1 MPRYRTPLDNRS
13 DAFILGMKKRLR
25 QLGNSVE
32 PEPPAVPLLPTS
44 KAASVFADSPQ
55 DTQNFNVSGFAAAP
69 GAPSFNFFV
78 PGTGKCR
85 FDMLVRTDADADNI
99 PARFQVDVRIAV
111 GDVGGST
118 VHSPSSSTGGIEVY
132 YEIDKPSAENFPGWR
147 HIVLDPFGGD
157 AEEGHYSAILLMDTL
172 GTNIDIFYQALL
184 YTPLLQ

>member
-55 DTQNFNVSGFAAAP
+55 DTQNFNTSGFAAAP

-78 PGTGKCR
+78 PGTGKCK
-85 FDMLVRTDADADNI
+85 FDMMVRTDAEA
-99 PARFQVDVRIAV
+99 AGERFQVDVLIAK
-111 GDVGGST
+111 GDVGGSA
-118 VHSPSSSTGGIEVY
+118 VHSPNVGTGGIAHLF
-132 YEIDKPSAENFPGWR
+132 DPPKTFAENFPGWR
-147 HIVLDPFGGD
+147 YIELDPFGGD
-157 AEEGHYSAILLMDTL
+157 EEEGHYSAILLMDTL
-172 GTNIDIFYQALL
+172 GTDMDIFYQALL
-184 YTPLLQ
+184 YTPLL